1 MTASK
6 FKKMYSTEEAEQL
19 APNKKNIKSIF
30 ANFSALIDN
39 GGKFNAE
46 LEKIARNHACR
57 LLRRMTTQEF
67 APATDRGLDNSNA
80 LLAAQ
85 NILMYLTSDTFEEAN
100 GFRVD
105 FCVIF

>member
-1 MTASK
+1 MKSI
-6 FKKMYSTEEAEQL
+6 KKIFSISDAEQL
-19 APNKKNIKSIF
+19 APNKQNIKSVL
-30 ANFSALIDN
+30 ANFSAVIDN
-39 GGKFNAE
+39 GGKFNYE